1 MPGSTKHP
9 EQYAALK
16 LLGERLARDF
26 DAKCSLGPIPPMLDV
41 RVRGELFVV
50 DYDNGAEWQPRNLF
64 RVAHVTKDY
73 GFNLSS
79 DPSFDTLELA
89 EQHLRE
95 SLKQFV

>member
-1 MPGSTKHP
+1 MPTTTKHP

-16 LLGERLARDF
+16 LLGERLTRDF
-26 DAKCSLGPIPPMLDV
+26 DAKCSLEPIPPMLDI

-64 RVAHVTKDY
+64 SVAHVTEDY
-73 GFNLSS
+73 GFNVSS

-95 SLKQFV
+95 RLRQLA